1 MAKAKAKTRSADATS
16 GANAAGVASYLTPAV
31 DEVSTA
37 EFVDRKSRFIAHLTH
52 IESEDEA
59 NAFIESIRRQHYDAR
74 HNVPAW
80 ILRMVRSA
88 RVTTGSPS
96 ARAVCLRSR
105 SFAVRASGIAVAW

>member
-52 IESEDEA
+52 VESEDEA
-59 NAFIESIRRQHYDAR
+59 NAFIENIRRQRSGPSGLRCRYSPTAR
-74 HNVPAW
+74 P
-80 ILRMVRSA
+80 RRQ
-88 RVTTGSPS
+88 
-96 ARAVCLRSR
+96 
-105 SFAVRASGIAVAW
+105 